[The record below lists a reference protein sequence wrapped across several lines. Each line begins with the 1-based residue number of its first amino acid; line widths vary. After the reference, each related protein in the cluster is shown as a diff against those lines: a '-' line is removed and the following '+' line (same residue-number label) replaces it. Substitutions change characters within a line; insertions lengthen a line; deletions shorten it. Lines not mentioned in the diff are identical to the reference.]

1 MPGKGQKMIFHK
13 KRFTCQI
20 IFKLEHLP
28 IGSRDP
34 ITLMPTEEFFTL
46 TEIADR
52 IRLPYHTVRDIW
64 KNSAKKKWFDNPLCP
79 TVIINS
85 I

>member
-13 KRFTCQI
+13 KRYTCHI
-20 IFKLEHLP
+20 IIKLEHLP
-28 IGSRDP
+28 IGSRDT
-34 ITLMPTEEFFTL
+34 IMLMEPEEFYTL
-46 TEIADR
+46 TDLADK

-64 KNSAKKKWFDNPLCP
+64 KNSTKKKWFDNPLCP

-85 I
+85 L